1 MAPTWEERL
10 QGVDCPLCAPRTT
23 IGAFN
28 IEIAKLTIAT
38 LYLGRNQVFRGYCVL
53 IFDPRHVTGLQH
65 LSQEENRAFA
75 EDLQHAAQAID
86 AALHPDLLNYE
97 IIGMGVPHLHWHI
110 APRYK
115 IDPRWGHPLWTDPPG
130 MPEIQRVELSEQEYT
145 DLVELIRSKL

>member
-10 QGVDCPLCAPRTT
+10 QGVDCPLCAPRAT
-23 IGAFN
+23 IGVFN

-65 LSQEENRAFA
+65 LSAEENRAFA

-97 IIGMGVPHLHWHI
+97 IIGMGVLHLHWHI

-115 IDPRWGHPLWTDPPG
+115 TDPRWGHPLWTDPAG
-130 MPEIQRVELSEQEYT
+130 MPEIHRVELSEQEYT

>member
-65 LSQEENRAFA
+65 LSQEENRA
-75 EDLQHAAQAID
+75 
-86 AALHPDLLNYE
+86 
-97 IIGMGVPHLHWHI
+97 
-110 APRYK
+110 
-115 IDPRWGHPLWTDPPG
+115 
-130 MPEIQRVELSEQEYT
+130 
-145 DLVELIRSKL
+145 LIRAGAIRFGLIHLGCPKFSASS